1 MAEKKL
7 HKFNFEQNRIPKIT
21 SKELNHRI
29 KLITP
34 CVIVKD
40 TMPGDQCE
48 RDFVTEIKD
57 FKLKNA
63 FKFSYKEG
71 ERLGFL
77 SHHSICVK
85 DRAVNDG
92 PKDAFYLKT
101 ICEEIGEFI
110 TIHSCGHPMLFKPS
124 IEEVLAQ
131 LPAELFDEKKLAS
144 RRLYFTTDILNEN
157 NFLHTSMISQQ
168 YHIAKT
174 RVYIKE

>member
-1 MAEKKL
+1 MAGQKL
-7 HKFNFEQNRIPKIT
+7 HKFNFENNRIPKIT
-21 SKELNHRI
+21 SAELNRRI
-29 KLITP
+29 KFITP
-34 CVIVKD
+34 CVVIKD

-57 FKLKNA
+57 YKLKNA

-77 SHHSICVK
+77 SHHAICVK
-85 DRAVNDG
+85 DKPVNDG
-92 PKDAFYLKT
+92 PAGAYYLKT
-101 ICEEIGEFI
+101 ICEEVGEFI
-110 TIHSCGHPMLFKPS
+110 TIHGCGHPMLFKPS
-124 IEEVLAQ
+124 VEEVLAQ
-131 LPAELFDEKKLAS
+131 LPAELFEEKKLAGCK
-144 RRLYFTTDILNEN
+144 LYFTTDILNET